1 MTLVYNLMIADYILY
16 SVLTAVKQMQL
27 NRWGGGGEIV
37 LARKCLRG
45 GRLREMESLVKDDLF
60 IVCMLTVLFIVCM
73 LKNTIHLYSE

>member
-1 MTLVYNLMIADYILY
+1 MGEGWCGGGGEGC
-16 SVLTAVKQMQL
+16 
-27 NRWGGGGEIV
+27 RWVRGGVEGGGGEIV